1 MKEFK
6 DDQGRLWVARAAREN
21 TQRHHGVWYLVFHPL
36 TDPSRL
42 LDVEEVRWQTEATAA
57 RTLRTMSEFELRRR
71 LKSAVARHEPG
82 EGPTAVE
89 GEGKPARERTNVN
102 AG

>member
-6 DDQGRLWVARAAREN
+6 DEQGRSWVATALRE
-21 TQRHHGVWYLVFHPL
+21 TTERHHGVWYLVFHPSG
-36 TDPSRL
+36 DPARH
-42 LDVEEVRWQTEATAA
+42 LDVDEVRWQTEATAA

-71 LKSAVARHEPG
+71 LKTAVARHEPG
-82 EGPTAVE
+82 EGPTPVE
-89 GEGKPARERTNVN
+89 GEGRPARGRTNVN